1 MQQIVVAL
9 SPFTRA
15 CRSLAVSH
23 HEQRLSRGLEPG
35 EHVLVHDPATGDHVS
50 AVVADVHFDLD
61 DTSYRLTLGG
71 RITADEAA
79 TWLAPALDE
88 DHLTT
93 GDLVALLAD
102 LRRSEREVSAAL
114 AELRVH

>member
-23 HEQRLSRGLEPG
+23 HEQGLPCGLEPG
-35 EHVLVHDPATGDHVS
+35 EHVLVHDPATGEHIS
-50 AVVADVHFDLD
+50 AVVADIHFELE

-71 RITADEAA
+71 RITAGEAA
-79 TWLAPALDE
+79 DWLAPALDE
-88 DHLTT
+88 DRLTT

-102 LRRSEREVSAAL
+102 LRRSERDISAAM